1 MKKYTAIADTSQRL
15 VRLLAAE
22 LVPDVIRTPDEI
34 GLRSPEEHGDV
45 SLGLFLYDI
54 QECEELQQRGML
66 NTHIDRQAYPPVY
79 LNLFYMIT
87 AYWGGDL
94 KFRMAQEERILGGVV
109 QVFHNH
115 RLIPA
120 GEGADN
126 SGMALH
132 VQMQRLSVQDR
143 AQIWNFQRISYKLSL
158 FYKVSPVMIASG
170 REREVDRVM
179 EADMGVV
186 PISPSLSGGMRG
198 KS

>member
-22 LVPDVIRTPDEI
+22 LVPDVIRSADGI
-34 GLRSPEEHGDV
+34 GLCSPQEHGDM

-54 QECEELQQRGML
+54 QECGELQQRGMV
-66 NTHIDRQAYPPVY
+66 NTHRDRQAYPPLY

-94 KFRMAQEERILGGVV
+94 KFRMAQEERILGGVA

-115 RLIPA
+115 ALIPVK
-120 GEGADN
+120 EGTDN
-126 SGMALH
+126 GGMALH
-132 VQMQRLSVQDR
+132 VQMQRIPVQEK
-143 AQIWNFQRISYKLSL
+143 AQIWNFQGMSYQLSL

-170 REREVDRVM
+170 REREVFRVT
-179 EADMGVV
+179 EAEMGVW
-186 PISPSLSGGMRG
+186 PISDTLPGGPGRRA
-198 KS
+198 